1 MAGDTGPRPGF
12 KCAVQAFV
20 GEMSMLSD
28 GTGGDREAPLE
39 AGPVNEGLGRG
50 ELDLDLDS

>member
-28 GTGGDREAPLE
+28 GTGGDREAPLD